1 MGRRSLDIVV
11 ISDVHLGTYGCHAEE
26 LHSYLKSI
34 SPRILVLNRDI
45 IDGWAF
51 SKNYFP
57 ESHWKVLRRIIK
69 MMNEGTLVYYL
80 TGNHDEF
87 LRRFSGIRLGKLK
100 IDDKLLLEHCGKKY
114 WFFHGD
120 VFDLTMKHS
129 KWLAKLGGK
138 GYDYLIL
145 FNRLINKILEKT
157 GKEKISLSKKV
168 KGSVKRAI
176 KFISD
181 FERTAADLAME
192 NDYEFVICGHIHQPV
207 IKEYTKG
214 NRRVIYMNS
223 GDWIEN
229 LSALECDGDEWK
241 IAYFGKM
248 NLEKTMENS
257 GEEEKVNAKD
267 KIQQLVLQLN
277 KVPPDE
283 LTFGNDRNPD
293 EIKIKRKRI
302 S

>member
-1 MGRRSLDIVV
+1 MGKRSLDIVV

-26 LHSYLKSI
+26 LHTYLKSI
-34 SPRILVLNRDI
+34 APRILVLNGDI

-87 LRRFSGIRLGKLK
+87 LRRFPGIRLGKLK
-100 IDDKLLLEHCGKKY
+100 VDDKLLLEHRGKKY

-145 FNRLINKILEKT
+145 FNRLINKVIVKT
-157 GKEKISLSKKV
+157 GGEKISLSKKV
-168 KGSVKRAI
+168 KGGVKRAV
-176 KFISD
+176 KFIGD
-181 FERTAADLAME
+181 FEQTAADLAME
-192 NDYEFVICGHIHQPV
+192 EHYDFVICGHIHQPV
-207 IKEYTKG
+207 IREYLKDK
-214 NRRVIYMNS
+214 RRVTYMNS

-241 IAYFGKM
+241 IVYFHSL
-248 NLEKTMENS
+248 NIEKTS
-257 GEEEKVNAKD
+257 KHLAEEETEND
-267 KIQQLVLQLN
+267 KLKTSQLVLPLKQ
-277 KVPPDE
+277 VPASE
-283 LTFGNDRNPD
+283 LTFGKENHSADS
-293 EIKIKRKRI
+293 EMQLKQI